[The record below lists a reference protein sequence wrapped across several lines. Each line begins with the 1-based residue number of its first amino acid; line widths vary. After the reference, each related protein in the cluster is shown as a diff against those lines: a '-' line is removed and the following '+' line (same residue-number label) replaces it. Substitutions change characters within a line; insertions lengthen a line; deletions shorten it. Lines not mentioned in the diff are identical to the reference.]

1 MSSMK
6 DSDEAGNK
14 DESLGNGLQFEIWC
28 SGKTLLSIYYLSK
41 HLKEMRE

>member
-1 MSSMK
+1 ML
-6 DSDEAGNK
+6 DSDVVGKK
-14 DESLGNGLQFEIWC
+14 DEGLWDGLQFEIWC